1 MATIATPGN
10 IAKQQQGNGTTISGA
25 GTVRYTEPAQPKQPK
40 QQTQTATPN
49 VLQSAG
55 GTTTPAQSAPMSGIR
70 NRLTGIGFEN
80 DKIGYDSGSG
90 FVTYNGQNIVKA
102 DGIDENGSSYAADD
116 AITKGAYDYLMNNG
130 YTATRQALTDRNIN
144 NSRIGYNE
152 SSGTVQIDGN
162 DQIKPQFNIDG
173 TTYTSPDAI
182 NLATN
187 RAYAAT
193 GDELKAASDYI
204 AGLGIGANVKYDQE
218 TGVVDIGGTTIKPAY
233 VSDGIAYIPKSQLDA
248 AAEAY
253 KQTQGMPTSKGVTDL
268 YDERYDRPVNDALD
282 RLTNREGFTW
292 SPETD
297 KVFQDYKDYQM
308 KLADEAY
315 RKVLND
321 NNSSIQT
328 ASGAVVAEALAVR
341 EAYNQAL
348 KADQAEYLD
357 KAYNRYLGETARL
370 RDNLTDTREV
380 ANDFYA
386 RTYTQDADTYN
397 RSRQDRL
404 DNWQRQKD
412 ELTNENQRLQNEGYT
427 YDNASRAAAARY
439 ADSNASEALRAAQLA
454 NQAAAF
460 DNGTRTAS
468 TLGRFFESDEA
479 WLPELKN
486 FREIDPITGE
496 WTGRYTL
503 GPWDSEVAYEMAMK
517 GAEQGQ
523 SLAGSITSSAIAS
536 ALGAVNPDGTPITG
550 TPEQNSLINDY
561 IVRLRQAALGQ
572 ALNQLQN
579 GTTPAVQ
586 NN

>member
-25 GTVRYTEPAQPKQPK
+25 GTVRYTEPAQPKQ
-40 QQTQTATPN
+40 QTQIATPN

-173 TTYTSPDAI
+173 TTYTSADAI

-268 YDERYDRPVNDALD
+268 YNERYDRPVNDALD
-282 RLTNREGFTW
+282 KLTDREAFTW

-297 KVFQDYKDYQM
+297 SSYQDHVKYQQQ
-308 KLADEAY
+308 LAQDAYDRALSSAGVSAGTASSYQLAATYAAMNEYLAGLSEDEAEY
-315 RKVLND
+315 RND
-321 NNSSIQT
+321 
-328 ASGAVVAEALAVR
+328 
-341 EAYNQAL
+341 
-348 KADQAEYLD
+348 
-357 KAYNRYLGETARL
+357 AYNRYLGETARL
-370 RDNLTDTREV
+370 RDNLADTREV

-386 RTYTQDADTYN
+386 RTYAQDADTYN

-404 DNWQRQKD
+404 DNWQRYKD
-412 ELTNENQRLQNEGYT
+412 ELANENQRLQNEGYA
-427 YDNASRAAAARY
+427 YDNASRAAAAKY

-460 DNGTRTAS
+460 DNGTRAAS

-496 WTGRYTL
+496 WTGGYTL
-503 GPWDSEVAYEMAMK
+503 GPWDSELVYEAAMK
-517 GAEQGQ
+517 AVEQGQ
-523 SLAGSITSSAIAS
+523 SLIGNATNAAIAS
-536 ALGAVNPDGTPITG
+536 AFSGVNLDGTQITG
-550 TPEQNSLINDY
+550 TAEQNSLNNDY
-561 IVRLRQAALGQ
+561 AIWLRQAALGQ